1 MISNPNAGQQQSN
14 ELSFKNCFET
24 DKYILQRQEDKKTK
38 MYWLESDTTNLVKNI
53 LVKKEK
59 SRVSKINVPDIL
71 DERNKKYQQ

>member
-1 MISNPNAGQQQSN
+1 MINNPSAVPQNN

-59 SRVSKINVPDIL
+59 SRVSKINVPEIL